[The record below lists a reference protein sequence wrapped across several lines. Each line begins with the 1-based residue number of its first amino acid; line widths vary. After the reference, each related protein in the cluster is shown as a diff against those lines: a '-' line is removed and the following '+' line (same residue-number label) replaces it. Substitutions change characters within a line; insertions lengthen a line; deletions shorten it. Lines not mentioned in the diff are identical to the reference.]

1 MKSTGR
7 PKALSPWGLLGKLAD
22 QRLLQHQREMARISG
37 EIRDNEQKW
46 RRFAVL
52 TAHYKQ
58 KLQAGHA
65 EQRMA
70 DVQVVNT
77 FIYNLGFLQRSVEVR
92 LAELAEQKEA
102 VQKALL
108 ASHAEVEKFGSLRE
122 RTEKAQKD
130 FLDRREQKEVDAIGT
145 ALWNQKNSSHET

>member
-1 MKSTGR
+1 MKSGGR
-7 PKALSPWGLLGKLAD
+7 PKSLSPWALLRKLAD
-22 QRLLQHQREMARISG
+22 QTLLQHQREMARVSA
-37 EIRDNEQKW
+37 EIQDNEQKR

-77 FIYNLGFLQRSVEVR
+77 FIYNLGFLQRSIEAK
-92 LAELAEQKEA
+92 LADLSEEREKIQKSLQE
-102 VQKALL
+102 
-108 ASHAEVEKFGSLRE
+108 SHAEVEKFDSLRE
-122 RTEKAQKD
+122 RSEKSHKD
-130 FLDRREQKEVDAIGT
+130 FLDWREQKDVDALGT
-145 ALWNQKNSSHET
+145 ALWNRKNSPHET

>member
-1 MKSTGR
+1 M
-7 PKALSPWGLLGKLAD
+7 
-22 QRLLQHQREMARISG
+22 
-37 EIRDNEQKW
+37 
-46 RRFAVL
+46 L

-58 KLQAGHA
+58 KLHAGNA

-77 FIYNLGFLQRSVEVR
+77 FIYNLGFLQRSVEGK
-92 LAELAEQKEA
+92 LADLAEQKEKI
-102 VQKALL
+102 QKFLQE
-108 ASHAEVEKFGSLRE
+108 SHAEVEKFDSLRE
-122 RTEKAQKD
+122 RAEKAQKD